1 MQFSTSSASSEA
13 LAGVSGLFSGSRP
26 RAPACR
32 SSTVTMPSTV
42 TLLSSSSDSDSD
54 SDSDP
59 DSEPDS
65 DSDSDSESDSDSSSS
80 SASSS
85 TSTAA
90 VLPPRAGLA
99 RFAAGA
105 LELAP
110 PLLVRLA
117 PAAVCLE
124 ALEALAPSRDGF
136 GALEDLEDFLPRLM
150 TSTPSPRYRTLT

>member
-1 MQFSTSSASSEA
+1 M
-13 LAGVSGLFSGSRP
+13 FSGSRP

-54 SDSDP
+54 SDS
-59 DSEPDS
+59 EPDS
-65 DSDSDSESDSDSSSS
+65 DSESESESDSEADSSSS

-90 VLPPRAGLA
+90 VLPPSAGLA

-110 PLLVRLA
+110 PLLVLLA

>member
-13 LAGVSGLFSGSRP
+13 FAGVSGLFSGSRP

-54 SDSDP
+54 SDS
-59 DSEPDS
+59 EPDS
-65 DSDSDSESDSDSSSS
+65 DSESESESDSEADSSSS

-90 VLPPRAGLA
+90 VLPPSAGLA

-110 PLLVRLA
+110 PLLVLLA

>member
-1 MQFSTSSASSEA
+1 M
-13 LAGVSGLFSGSRP
+13 FSGSRP

-42 TLLSSSSDSDSD
+42 TLLPSSSSSDSDSD
-54 SDSDP
+54 SDSD
-59 DSEPDS
+59 SEP
-65 DSDSDSESDSDSSSS
+65 DSDSDSESDSEADSSSS

-110 PLLVRLA
+110 PLLVLLA
-117 PAAVCLE
+117 PAAVLE
-124 ALEALAPSRDGF
+124 ALEALAPPSRDGF